1 MVKLPAA
8 SPRLSAA
15 EAYLPTQGSIA
26 DDLIALGLAIVDAA
40 AVDRHL
46 AAFLAARGG
55 LDQIPTSDYQP
66 LVESLDRA
74 WLEIPGSAVA

>member
-1 MVKLPAA
+1 MVKLPVP
-8 SPRLSAA
+8 SPRLGAA
-15 EAYLPTQGSIA
+15 EAYLPPQ
-26 DDLIALGLAIVDAA
+26 DLVALGLAIVDPA

-46 AAFLAARGG
+46 AAFLAAGSG